1 MSDEHVEKTPLD
13 KLNGVV
19 SQLKEMEHYAR
30 SNLETLSAVW
40 LLVDEEFRKK
50 KKLADRVNELLKAQ
64 STMEELL
71 KSVIEDFGKAGAELE
86 KAG

>member
-1 MSDEHVEKTPLD
+1 MSDEQVEKTPLD
-13 KLNGVV
+13 KLTGVV

-40 LLVDEEFRKK
+40 LLVDEEFKK

-71 KSVIEDFGKAGAELE
+71 KSVIADFE
-86 KAG
+86 KAGEELGK